1 MTNMKA
7 RSVVLATAMAAVT
20 AAIALAGSSASA
32 GESTKLTG
40 CRYEAYDPATTPRCS
55 HEEAALHI
63 SDPPPPMT
71 TPPPDVIYS
80 IHTDEGGKSEH
91 ESRGIGGGRG
101 DRDATGK
108 PQ

>member
-7 RSVVLATAMAAVT
+7 HTVVLVTAMAAVT
-20 AAIALAGSSASA
+20 AAIALAGSSAFA
-32 GESTKLTG
+32 AESTKLTG

-71 TPPPDVIYS
+71 TPPPEVIYS
-80 IHTDEGGKSEH
+80 IHTGEGGKNEH
-91 ESRGIGGGRG
+91 ESRGIGGART
-101 DRDATGK
+101 DRDAAGK
-108 PQ
+108 PK